1 MKFNIGDRI
10 KIIRCDIYFGNHE
23 GCEGTVVGYRPY
35 PFWKRIGVNEPTHY
49 VVKFDCYKI
58 NHIYMSGVVDD
69 NCEKVEV

>member
-1 MKFNIGDRI
+1 MR
-10 KIIRCDIYFGNHE
+10 
-23 GCEGTVVGYRPY
+23 GYCCRVSLL
-35 PFWKRIGVNEPTHY
+35 PFLERIGVNEPTHY